1 MTRITLDLAKLVS
14 EGELTEQEAERLKGL
29 AVTGKA
35 VSVIVNLL
43 CIFGALA
50 LAAGVVAL
58 KPDPSTGLFLAII
71 ALGIAGFI
79 RFNAF
84 EEWKVLGDGMAIAGT
99 FGLCGWFGL
108 EFGDGLNGMVTNTI
122 LTLITLASTIIFRNA
137 FLAAFIPLGIGAI
150 LGSGTAYWHA
160 SYGLFVREATVTV
173 VVFTI
178 IAVLLYMLLERI
190 RKSGYSLWET
200 VVLIPARV
208 SFFMINFGFW
218 VGSLWGDWVGE
229 YFRFAETYDYEK
241 RNAWRETA
249 FHINEAWFS
258 LGWAAFL
265 GVAIVWGLKK
275 HNRFVTNTAIVFLA
289 IHFYTQF
296 HEFFGFNPGTL
307 VMGGIFLLACS
318 VGLYR
323 FDRMQTAKTKN
334 LLS

>member
-1 MTRITLDLAKLVS
+1 
-14 EGELTEQEAERLKGL
+14 
-29 AVTGKA
+29 
-35 VSVIVNLL
+35 
-43 CIFGALA
+43 
-50 LAAGVVAL
+50 
-58 KPDPSTGLFLAII
+58 
-71 ALGIAGFI
+71 
-79 RFNAF
+79 
-84 EEWKVLGDGMAIAGT
+84 
-99 FGLCGWFGL
+99 
-108 EFGDGLNGMVTNTI
+108 
-122 LTLITLASTIIFRNA
+122 
-137 FLAAFIPLGIGAI
+137 
-150 LGSGTAYWHA
+150 
-160 SYGLFVREATVTV
+160 
-173 VVFTI
+173 
-178 IAVLLYMLLERI
+178 
-190 RKSGYSLWET
+190 KSGYSLWET

-249 FHINEAWFS
+249 FHINEVWFS

-296 HEFFGFNPGTL
+296 HEFFGFNPATL